1 MPLDFDAPEDAA
13 AGGGN
18 FLTTPGTYHFVVS
31 HVDERAK
38 KNDGTPMDAI
48 CIHATVV
55 DGTTRK
61 DGVCTERER
70 EVKLTL
76 HDPKPTSKDGG
87 EFSRKKQARA
97 FIALGA
103 MKPSDLGKRG
113 IKIDL
118 TQCVGRQFVAKI
130 EVKEGD
136 KGGKFADLAYADIFH
151 IDDPDAKDY
160 PKSEQAIAMIP
171 AAMRLPAEAF
181 ACMKAG
187 GVNATGAS
195 GGNGSTAS
203 PASSSTPATP
213 APTSTSLDDDV
224 AALLL
229 AE

>member
-38 KNDGTPMDAI
+38 KNDGTPVDAI

-103 MKPSDLGKRG
+103 MKPADLGKRG
-113 IKIDL
+113 IRIDL

-130 EVKEGD
+130 EVKDGER
-136 KGGKFADLAYADIFH
+136 GGKFADLAYADIWH
-151 IDDPDAKDY
+151 IDDPEAASY

-171 AAMRLPAEAF
+171 TALRLPVEAF
-181 ACMKAG
+181 AALK
-187 GVNATGAS
+187 GAS
-195 GGNGSTAS
+195 GASGSNGSAGSS
-203 PASSSTPATP
+203 PAASTSTHAAP
-213 APTSTSLDDDV
+213 APSTNIDDDV